1 MKTAQFYLIIAAASA
16 SLALTSCNKDDIRYD
31 DGQLR
36 LSTANIISET
46 KAGTDL
52 QSTQFA
58 SGEKVGIFLVE
69 DGGSGSPATS
79 GTDVTVYNSGAALEY
94 TADGSGNLT
103 NVQYWPTNGKGL
115 YIYGVYPMAAVTNA
129 GKYDAQNVSFSVKG
143 DQSSDDGYK
152 ASDLMTG
159 VPASNPVTR
168 TTSAVPLTFTHL
180 LTKIKITLKPGVG
193 FDGTAGS
200 ASGLSNVTVSILGT
214 KIATTFSVGSKT
226 NLAAASGEVTP
237 IVACTG
243 QSCESGGSIACAAI
257 IVPQTVLS
265 GSEFI
270 KVEVGGGSYVYKLDN
285 SDKTFEGQK
294 VYEYEITV
302 KKTGL
307 TVTSAIT
314 DWTTVGS
321 GTTTGEA
328 VLQ

>member
-36 LSTANIISET
+36 LSTANVISET

-69 DGGSGSPATS
+69 DGGNGSPATS

-94 TADGSGNLT
+94 SADGSGNLS

-115 YIYGVYPMAAVTNA
+115 YIYGVYPMAAATSA
-129 GKYDAQNVSFSVKG
+129 AKYDAQSVSFSVKD

-159 VPASNPVTR
+159 VPESNPVTR

-193 FDGTAGS
+193 FDGSDGS
-200 ASGLSNVTVSILGT
+200 VSGLSNVKVSILGT
-214 KIATTFSVGSKT
+214 KIATAFSVGKT
-226 NLAAASGEVTP
+226 DLAAASGDVTP
-237 IVACTG
+237 IVACTDR
-243 QSCESGGSIACAAI
+243 SCESGGSIACAAI
-257 IVPQTVLS
+257 IVPQTVSS

>member
-36 LSTANIISET
+36 LSTANVISET

-69 DGGSGSPATS
+69 DGGNGSPATS
-79 GTDVTVYNSGAALEY
+79 GTDVTVYNNGAALEY

-115 YIYGVYPMAAVTNA
+115 YIYGVYPMAAATSASTYNA
-129 GKYDAQNVSFSVKG
+129 TSVSFSVKA
-143 DQSSDDGYK
+143 DQSSDDNYK

-159 VPASNPVTR
+159 VPESNPVTR

-180 LTKIKITLKPGVG
+180 LTKIKITLKPGDG

-200 ASGLSNVTVSILGT
+200 VSGLSNAKVSILGT
-214 KIATTFSVGSKT
+214 KIATEFSVGKT
-226 NLAAASGEVTP
+226 DLAAASGDATP
-237 IVACTG
+237 IVACKD
-243 QSCESGGSIACAAI
+243 QSCESSGSIACAAI
-257 IVPQTVLS
+257 IVPQTVSS

-270 KVEVGGGSYVYKLDN
+270 KVEVGGGSYIYKLDN
-285 SDKTFEGQK
+285 SDKTFDGQK

-307 TVTSAIT
+307 TVTSEIT
-314 DWTTVGS
+314 DWTTVG
-321 GTTTGEA
+321 GGATTGEA